1 MRLIEPVEN
10 RLPSREQISR
20 LIAFLMHLR
29 NGATAPLG
37 QQRSDFLSGSRLAL
51 GAAFASQLAQQRRP
65 VAWPIARRE
74 LFQRSQR
81 LIRDVVVA

>member
-1 MRLIEPVEN
+1 MCPVEPVEN
-10 RLPSREQISR
+10 RLPCCEQIGR
-20 LIAFLMHLR
+20 LFAFLLHLC

-65 VAWPIARRE
+65 VAWPVARRE

-81 LIRDVVVA
+81 LVRDVVVA